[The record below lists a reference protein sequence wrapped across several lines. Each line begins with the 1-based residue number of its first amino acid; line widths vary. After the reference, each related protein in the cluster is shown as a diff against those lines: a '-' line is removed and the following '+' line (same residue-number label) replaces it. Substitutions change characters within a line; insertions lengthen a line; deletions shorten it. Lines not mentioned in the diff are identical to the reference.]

1 MRGPCAVQLEQ
12 GLPRT
17 SPIVAMISDGV
28 NDAPELKKAGIAIAM
43 RIKGT
48 EVTKEAAKIV
58 LAEDIQVYLKTPSTD

>member
-1 MRGPCAVQLEQ
+1 
-12 GLPRT
+12 
-17 SPIVAMISDGV
+17 MISDGV